1 MSDQELRLSLDALS
15 WSDVAGHLA
24 TDPRLII
31 PVGALEQHGPHLP
44 LGTNVLIARR
54 VAINLSERFDVLRA
68 PTFSYGVNVPSERA
82 FAGTASLSKK
92 VMHRALN
99 QLLGAW
105 EAHGVT
111 EFVLI
116 NAHRHEPHEIALAAL
131 LTEHAQVRVVQVWD
145 VDIAALLEEQ
155 PGPLHGGEAETS
167 LMLHLYPDLV
177 RMDRVRDYEPAPA
190 EFRRYQRGQ
199 MAVPPGS
206 GAGVMGRPS
215 LATESKGAAIYERMI
230 ESIAR
235 GVFTV
240 PDRESDTL

>member
-1 MSDQELRLSLDALS
+1 MSGQDILLSLDALS

-24 TDPRLII
+24 SDARLLI

-54 VAINLSERFDVLRA
+54 IALEMSEQFGVLRA
-68 PTFSYGVNVPSERA
+68 PTFSYGVNVPSERV

-99 QLLGAW
+99 QLLGSW
-105 EAHGVT
+105 EGHGVT
-111 EFVLI
+111 EFILI
-116 NAHRHEPHEIALAAL
+116 TGHRHEPHQAALSAL

-145 VDIAALLEEQ
+145 VDISDLLEAQ

-177 RMDRVRDYEPAPA
+177 RSDRIRDYEPTPA
-190 EFRRYQRGQ
+190 EFRRYLRGQ
-199 MAVPPGS
+199 MAAPPRGS
-206 GAGVMGRPS
+206 AGVMGKPS
-215 LATESKGAAIYERMI
+215 LATEEKGAAIHERMLSAI
-230 ESIAR
+230 RR
-235 GVFTV
+235 GVFGA
-240 PDRESDTL
+240 PDSESDTL